1 MKKVPSIEKITRQN
15 VETGKT
21 DFHVEIVKS
30 KATRATTVNVDEKV
44 NCGALTVAEREISSL
59 LEEQE
64 VDKNL
69 LEEQK
74 ELKSSYLD
82 VVKGK
87 AAKKEKNRKVIVGTK
102 VKKEEEKLEFST
114 NSQVNKEV
122 AKEKKN
128 PGQLEELTKLE

>member
-1 MKKVPSIEKITRQN
+1 M
-15 VETGKT
+15 
-21 DFHVEIVKS
+21 EIVKS
-30 KATRATTVNVDEKV
+30 KATHASTVNVDEKV
-44 NCGALTVAEREISSL
+44 NCGALTVAERGISSL

-64 VDKNL
+64 ADKNL

-87 AAKKEKNRKVIVGTK
+87 AAKKGKNRKVIVGNK
-102 VKKEEEKLEFST
+102 VEKEEEKLEFST

-128 PGQLEELTKLE
+128 PSQLEELTKLE